1 MALITFFIVLHRREQ
16 NVGHSLHNWR
26 FPAKPVNSYP
36 PVPPSGNSF
45 HLCLVH
51 TTLSIHFQVHFKQ
64 DSSLK
69 AFFELKLIYSNST
82 SELNLQFTL
91 SCALKDTL
99 KLIWISNHLLRSSFF
114 HLGLLIVHIWGI
126 LANVLYESL
135 IHLELYYILTCS
147 CVIFFCQTSAQFSI
161 TQQNKSF
168 GYLSTHN
175 NNKAQNI
182 RNMSQHS
189 KETPNILKN
198 LKIMIGIWENPK
210 NLWMIIDNGKE
221 ITGCHSKQVANHRN
235 FMNTVYPND
244 KCSILN
250 HDCLF

>member
-1 MALITFFIVLHRREQ
+1 MPSPYHV
-16 NVGHSLHNWR
+16 
-26 FPAKPVNSYP
+26 VNSFSSTLQTRFLLESLLWTQVDLFKFYVRTQSTVYIVMCFEGYVEAYLDFESLVAQLILSSWATHCP
-36 PVPPSGNSF
+36 
-45 HLCLVH
+45 HLRNPCKCPLWI
-51 TTLSIHFQVHFKQ
+51 L
-64 DSSLK
+64 
-69 AFFELKLIYSNST
+69 
-82 SELNLQFTL
+82 
-91 SCALKDTL
+91 DTL
-99 KLIWISNHLLRSSFF
+99 RALLHSYMQLR
-114 HLGLLIVHIWGI
+114 L
-126 LANVLYESL
+126 
-135 IHLELYYILTCS
+135 
-147 CVIFFCQTSAQFSI
+147 IFFCQTSAQFSI

-198 LKIMIGIWENPK
+198 LKIMIGIWISK

-221 ITGCHSKQVANHRN
+221 ITGCHSNQVANHRN